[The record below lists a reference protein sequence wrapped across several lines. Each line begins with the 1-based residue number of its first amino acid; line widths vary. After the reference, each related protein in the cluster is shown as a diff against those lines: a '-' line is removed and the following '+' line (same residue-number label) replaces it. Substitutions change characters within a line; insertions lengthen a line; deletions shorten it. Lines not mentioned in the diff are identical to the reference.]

1 MELANMAKAW
11 DRVRLIAVEELAVM
25 VVAHILRLVHAKI
38 QDACGARKVQGA
50 IIKVMHAILAPHH
63 AAPMHIQQNMEHA
76 IMLIAQADA
85 LLTTMVAQADA

>member
-1 MELANMAKAW
+1 MKALGHA
-11 DRVRLIAVEELAVM
+11 RLIAVEELTAAAA
-25 VVAHILRLVHAKI
+25 AHILQLVHAKM
-38 QDACGARKVQGA
+38 QDASGARKVQGA

-85 LLTTMVAQADA
+85 LLTTMAAQADA